1 MQQPAPLRTQQAA
14 TAPSMAPNAA
24 VTRFHEASLP
34 SPFPA
39 MKKTAIAL
47 ALTAALAACSQK
59 DAAQEGIPLAFAPA
73 DTAFVYGNL
82 EPAPEDFVRA
92 RAAWIDQFK
101 SAALQSLQR
110 AQQILATQG
119 ENAARDALL
128 TLVGE
133 RLQQPQ
139 TLASM
144 GLAFNGLMAAYEVNG
159 APVLRLQ
166 LSDADQF
173 RAFIDTLQARTGQT
187 IAQDTVGEQP
197 FWYLPLQAA
206 DGNAMA
212 APLGSARLIAAIVGE
227 HLVVA
232 LQPHAQAET
241 LAALLGVEKPAQSII
256 STGALA
262 KAHETYG
269 YQPYGGSLLVDTRRA
284 LTAWLNLRAPGA
296 QNAEAG
302 AVCQGEL
309 QSLAAKAPRLVAG
322 TLQASDSRYT
332 AAAQLELASDLASQ
346 LAPITA
352 PVPGL
357 GSATSGIEMGLGIQL
372 DQLAG
377 FLQTQARAVTAT
389 PYRCEQLQPL
399 NEAMAQVD
407 QALPSLFATAGF
419 FSGIRVHLSAIDAET
434 RQLSGTLLIASR
446 NPMALVGLAQSMLPE
461 LASAGLAPDGKARP
475 LQSPTA
481 TMLGADAPL
490 WIASNDKALAIGI
503 GADQQKAVE
512 DALAAKA
519 SEPAPLQYFGAD
531 GANAARLM
539 QQAVAS
545 LEEPSP
551 APAASD
557 DPQQQLRYVL
567 EPLLLAGTRMYED
580 VAFTRVQYVLD
591 GQGLQVQQDV
601 QFK

>member
-1 MQQPAPLRTQQAA
+1 
-14 TAPSMAPNAA
+14 
-24 VTRFHEASLP
+24 
-34 SPFPA
+34 

-59 DAAQEGIPLAFAPA
+59 EAAQEGIPLAFAPA

-82 EPAPEDFVRA
+82 EPAPESFVRA
-92 RAAWIDQFK
+92 RAAWVEQFK

-110 AQQILATQG
+110 AQQSLAAQG

-133 RLQQPQ
+133 RLQEPQ

-159 APVLRLQ
+159 SPVLRLQ

-173 RAFIDTLQARTGQT
+173 RAFIDTLQTRTGQT
-187 IAQDTVGEQP
+187 IAQDSVGDQP
-197 FWYLPLQAA
+197 FWYLPLQATGGSTTDEA
-206 DGNAMA
+206 V
-212 APLGSARLIAAIVGE
+212 GSARLIAAIVGE

-232 LQPHAQAET
+232 LQPHTQAET

-256 STGALA
+256 STGALT
-262 KAHETYG
+262 KVHEIYG
-269 YQPYGGSLLVDTRRA
+269 YQPYGGSLLVDTQRA
-284 LTAWLNLRAPGA
+284 LTTWLNLAAPDTQDA
-296 QNAEAG
+296 QASV
-302 AVCQGEL
+302 VCQGEL

-332 AAAQLELASDLASQ
+332 AAAQLELASDLAAQ

-357 GSATSGIEMGLGIQL
+357 GSATSGIEMGLGIHL

-377 FLQTQARAVTAT
+377 FLQKQANAVSAT

-399 NEAMAQVD
+399 NEAIAQVG

-419 FSGIRVHLSAIDAET
+419 FSGIRVHLDAIDTET

-461 LASAGLAPDGKARP
+461 LASAGIAPDGKARP

-481 TMLGADAPL
+481 AMLGADAPL
-490 WIASNDKALAIGI
+490 WIASSDKALAIGI

-519 SEPAPLQYFGAD
+519 SEPAPLQYYGAD
-531 GANAARLM
+531 GVNAARLM
-539 QQAVAS
+539 QQAVANM
-545 LEEPSP
+545 ETASP
-551 APAASD
+551 ASIAGG

-567 EPLLLAGTRMYED
+567 EPLLLAGARMYED
-580 VAFTRVQYVLD
+580 VAFTRLQYVLD